1 MKLIMDKEKRGYE
14 KMKRKEFMKNL
25 GAYFFIILLVA
36 AGFAMGHRAKELRYQ
51 RFQVENEPLTHEIAY
66 AQKIKGDRDT
76 LLLRN
81 SKGLSLAMDITNT
94 SYDIEHGGVY
104 IVGIDENDEVKYLLR
119 DSNDASPMEEE
130 YFNDIDLIKH
140 QLNVIN
146 SGKY

>member
-1 MKLIMDKEKRGYE
+1 ME
-14 KMKRKEFMKNL
+14 RKEFMKNL
-25 GAYFFIILLVA
+25 GAYFFIVLLVT
-36 AGFAMGHRAKELRYQ
+36 AGFAMGHRVKELRYQ
-51 RFQVENEPLTHEIAY
+51 RLQVENEPLTHEIAY

-104 IVGIDENDEVKYLLR
+104 IVGIDENNEVQYLLR

-130 YFNDIDLIKH
+130 YFND
-140 QLNVIN
+140 
-146 SGKY
+146 